1 MNLRLCRL
9 VCAFSS
15 ELRVKKVNNRAQVIK
30 YMMQL
35 ELDSTIV
42 QNYNIDT
49 KEEIT
54 LTKYSTLSEEQSLP
68 IFQTPI
74 AVFKTFPPIMLRVNY
89 ATQENLELTSMMKNE
104 THYTGNFVAK
114 GKTVIS
120 KLSTIFF
127 IRVI

>member
-1 MNLRLCRL
+1 M
-9 VCAFSS
+9 
-15 ELRVKKVNNRAQVIK
+15 KKVNNRAQVIK

-54 LTKYSTLSEEQSLP
+54 LTKYSTLTEEQSLP

-89 ATQENLELTSMMKNE
+89 ATQENLEMTSMMKNE

-120 KLSTIFF
+120 K
-127 IRVI
+127 